1 MDRARP
7 AWERKAGKILCAVAG
22 AICALSIFWAAA
34 ASFARGP
41 SRQDPDR
48 RPDLKV
54 EISASKMVWPRR
66 DITVTVSVKNVGDGP
81 APRSDC
87 RILIKHAHAPRQTI
101 KTIKKSVRVLDAGD
115 GYAFSF
121 SVKLALGLWE
131 ITATAD
137 WKNKILEADETNNK
151 ARIAI
156 AGE

>member
-1 MDRARP
+1 M
-7 AWERKAGKILCAVAG
+7 LCAVAG
-22 AICALSIFWAAA
+22 ALCALSILRTAA
-34 ASFARGP
+34 ASPARDPRG
-41 SRQDPDR
+41 QDPVR

-54 EISASKMVWPRR
+54 EIGTSKMIWPRR

-101 KTIKKSVRVLDAGD
+101 KTIKKSVRALDAGD

-121 SVKLALGLWE
+121 SVNLALGLWE
-131 ITATAD
+131 IKATAD
-137 WKNKILEADETNNK
+137 RKNKILEADETNNE
-151 ARIAI
+151 ARIVI